1 MTSRITWNSFRQN
14 EYPVLP
20 LPSGGDPVWAL
31 VYPQSYDV
39 GMGNLGI
46 HSVYRALRERGV
58 AVERFFRHPYPEIS
72 VESDRPARDFHLLTA
87 SVAFEPDMLD
97 LLAMLRQWGIPQSWR
112 ERFEKNGPLIGMGG
126 AISYINPLALSRY
139 ADFIALGDG
148 EELYD
153 HLVDSVRRY
162 FHNHG
167 NRRRFWE
174 DLSESPYFLVP
185 PIHLEPLLQGREI
198 GRHKS
203 ICSDMSKVYG
213 KSTWITSR
221 SVFPGTLLVETQRG
235 CWRNCRFCT
244 IPACFGRP
252 RMRPVENVLNDL
264 SLAEDTGVSRIGII
278 APESGDYPWIEEVLA
293 KIHKGKY
300 AVSFASLRI
309 DSLSDKILA
318 ALTESGQRTLTVAP
332 ETGDDEL
339 RKSCGKGFTRKE
351 IIEKLLRAKEK
362 GIKKV
367 KMYFMIGLPRETEE
381 HILETARL
389 IHLVRKETGLKT
401 VASLSI
407 FVPKP
412 QTAWWNEDFASLAS
426 ISAKT
431 RILREQLSKSGT
443 RGIELRL
450 PSYREAAS
458 EYSLAWSQ
466 ADADLG
472 ALRDNTAQNNRTH
485 VAGQLELLGPQGYFS
500 GSR

>member
-1 MTSRITWNSFRQN
+1 MASRVSWNSFRQN
-14 EYPVLP
+14 ERPVEP
-20 LPSGGDPVWAL
+20 LPSGGDPLWAL
-31 VYPQSYDV
+31 AYPQSYDV
-39 GMGNLGI
+39 GMANLGI

-58 AVERFFRHPYPEIS
+58 AVERFFRHPFPEIS
-72 VESDRPARDFHLLTA
+72 VESDRPARDFRLLTA
-87 SVAFEPDMLD
+87 SVAYEPDMLN
-97 LLAMLRQWGIPQSWR
+97 LLAMLKQWGIPPGWR
-112 ERFEKNGPLIGMGG
+112 ERSEKDGPLLGIGGG
-126 AISYINPLALSRY
+126 ISYINPLGLSRY

-148 EELYD
+148 EGLYD
-153 HLVDSVRRY
+153 YLVDSVRCY

-185 PIHLEPLLQGREI
+185 PVHLDPLLQGRGI

-203 ICSDMSKVYG
+203 ICKDMSKVYG

-221 SVFPGTLLVETQRG
+221 SVFSKTFLVETQRG
-235 CWRNCRFCT
+235 CCRNCRFCT
-244 IPACFGRP
+244 IPACFGHP

-264 SLAEDTGVSRIGII
+264 SLVAETGASRIGII

-293 KIHKGKY
+293 KIHKDEC

-309 DSLSDKILA
+309 DSLSDEILA
-318 ALTESGQRTLTVAP
+318 ALAESGQRTLTVAP

-351 IIEKLLRAKEK
+351 IMEKLLRAREK
-362 GIKKV
+362 GIQKV

-389 IHLVRKETGLKT
+389 INLVRKETGLKT

-412 QTAWWNEDFASLAS
+412 QTTWWSEDFASS
-426 ISAKT
+426 DNIRTKT
-431 RILREQLSKSGT
+431 GILREHLSRSGT

-450 PSYREAAS
+450 PSYREAAR
-458 EYSLAWSQ
+458 EYNLAWSQ
-466 ADADLG
+466 VDADLG
-472 ALRDNTAQNNRTH
+472 ALRNNTAQNDRAH
-485 VAGQLELLGPQGYFS
+485 VAEQLELVGSQGYLS

>member
-1 MTSRITWNSFRQN
+1 
-14 EYPVLP
+14 
-20 LPSGGDPVWAL
+20 
-31 VYPQSYDV
+31 
-39 GMGNLGI
+39 
-46 HSVYRALRERGV
+46 
-58 AVERFFRHPYPEIS
+58 
-72 VESDRPARDFHLLTA
+72 
-87 SVAFEPDMLD
+87 
-97 LLAMLRQWGIPQSWR
+97 
-112 ERFEKNGPLIGMGG
+112 
-126 AISYINPLALSRY
+126 
-139 ADFIALGDG
+139 
-148 EELYD
+148 
-153 HLVDSVRRY
+153 
-162 FHNHG
+162 
-167 NRRRFWE
+167 
-174 DLSESPYFLVP
+174 
-185 PIHLEPLLQGREI
+185 
-198 GRHKS
+198 
-203 ICSDMSKVYG
+203 
-213 KSTWITSR
+213 
-221 SVFPGTLLVETQRG
+221 
-235 CWRNCRFCT
+235 
-244 IPACFGRP
+244 
-252 RMRPVENVLNDL
+252 MRPVENVLNDL

-412 QTAWWNEDFASLAS
+412 QTAWWNEDFASFAS

-431 RILREQLSKSGT
+431 RILREHLSKSGT